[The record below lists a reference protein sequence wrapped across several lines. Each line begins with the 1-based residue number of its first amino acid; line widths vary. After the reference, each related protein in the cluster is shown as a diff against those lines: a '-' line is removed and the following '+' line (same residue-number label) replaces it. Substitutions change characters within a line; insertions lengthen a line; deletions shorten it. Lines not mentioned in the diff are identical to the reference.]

1 MSPLDVYLILTQ
13 ERGCVPFLLMPGAML
28 MWGAGKNVSDLKPLM
43 EKHIADLQA
52 IAQDLARKKEFCEG
66 ARWGCNWPP
75 LNNTRALPYCGRVV
89 KR

>member
-52 IAQDLARKKEFCEG
+52 IAQEFGEEKRVLRRSALGMQLAAFE
-66 ARWGCNWPP
+66 
-75 LNNTRALPYCGRVV
+75 
-89 KR
+89 